1 MSKSGDNH
9 TTTANCTGTPQGA
22 NDESRQHAPID
33 AGRGQHEVETRR
45 FSWRP
50 RRGVRKRALF
60 RVTVHGVILQ
70 HVRTTCLQQRGGP
83 SETTLDA
90 GAALED
96 VPEWARD
103 ELRRDG
109 HALVAGG
116 VA

>member
-1 MSKSGDNH
+1 MSENTAAKTRTAEEPSS
-9 TTTANCTGTPQGA
+9 TTDVVDEPTRPATPGA
-22 NDESRQHAPID
+22 PS
-33 AGRGQHEVETRR
+33 VETRR

-60 RVTVHGVILQ
+60 RVTVHGAILQ
-70 HVRTTCLQQRGGP
+70 HVRTTRLQQRGGP

-96 VPEWARD
+96 VPEWVRD